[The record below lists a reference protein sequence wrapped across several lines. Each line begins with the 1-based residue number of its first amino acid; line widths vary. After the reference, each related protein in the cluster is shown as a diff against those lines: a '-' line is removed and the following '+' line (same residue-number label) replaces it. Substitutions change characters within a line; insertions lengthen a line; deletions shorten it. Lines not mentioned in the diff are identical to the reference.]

1 MKKRLLAVVLS
12 LAVTATLLA
21 GCGSSEGEGATPETE
36 ESGETETE
44 TEAGTEA
51 AEAAGELAENVQ
63 TEGDPEPF
71 KIGFPWDT
79 SSTDPTWISIYDS
92 VKVAVEAAGGEL
104 INVQTDLS
112 ADDLINNVSE
122 LISRDCD
129 GILFMPAS
137 DSMLPTVDAMCAE
150 AGVYWGTMFRT
161 ISDEE
166 IREQIYASEWFAG
179 GCNENDE
186 ECAANVVKT
195 MASMGVENL
204 CCINIAKG
212 DTSSDLR
219 DMGAAKGAE
228 EAGVKILNTTY
239 DITVTTDMTKTI
251 ESYIAAYPEMD
262 GILLLGTYC
271 DAALPTIEKALADH
285 DKAGEVI
292 VGRIDFDSTMGE
304 YLEAGSFHVSYG
316 GQQQIDPLMSSVI
329 LVNKVIGTPLV
340 EEGPCIIITPYLEL
354 TTAEE
359 STQFNEFF
367 LGDTTVYTKEE
378 IKESMIKFYNQDVT
392 KESIEELLKSFS
404 IADVVE
410 RHS

>member
-1 MKKRLLAVVLS
+1 MKKRLLAVVCS
-12 LAVTATLLA
+12 LTMTAGLLM
-21 GCGSSEGEGATPETE
+21 GCGQTAEENAAPQTE
-36 ESGETETE
+36 EAQA
-44 TEAGTEA
+44 TEAETQA
-51 AEAAGELAENVQ
+51 AEAAQEVAENVQ
-63 TEGDPEPF
+63 SEGDPEPF

-166 IREQIYASEWFAG
+166 IREQVYASEWFAG

-271 DAALPTIEKALADH
+271 DAALPTIEKALSDH
-285 DKAGEVI
+285 NKAGEII

-367 LGDTTVYTKEE
+367 LGDTTVYTKDE
-378 IKESMIKFYNQDVT
+378 IKESMIRYYDQNVT
-392 KESIEELLKSFS
+392 KESIEKLLEDFS
-404 IADVVE
+404 IADVVK